1 MLASIL
7 AASSCGDDRAENAGG
22 GTVVFGLFL
31 DPFTLD
37 GALAGGNTPTFMA
50 VSQIFETLTTLDPD
64 TAQAAPGL
72 ARSWDTADGTTWSF
86 ELQPDVSFHDGTDL
100 DAEAVCFNFERW
112 YHFTGILQK
121 AAEPWGRLFGFADT
135 GAGAPETLY
144 RACEAPADDEVV
156 LRLSRPYGSMPAE
169 LAYPAFSIA
178 SPDALRR
185 YDADRIGG
193 TSDAP
198 VFDSPF
204 GERHPVGTGPFRF
217 RSWTR
222 NEKLEVV
229 RNDEYWGEAATV
241 ERVIFRPIK
250 EGTARR
256 QALESGDIDGYAPV
270 DAGDLEPLRSDGF
283 TLLELPAANVGTVGL
298 NIGMPPLDKLQVR
311 QAVAHALNREA
322 LVTAKFPRGTEVA
335 TQLVP
340 PSLPG
345 HSADV
350 PTYRYDPALARRLLQ
365 ESGVADPT
373 VEFWYPVQQGE
384 PLHPDTEGM
393 FLAFKADLEAVG
405 FTVVGKPAPARPDY
419 YATLP
424 TGQMQMFL
432 FADYSNRASTAD
444 LFRPFAKKQPTFGL
458 DEPRL
463 FDALLRATTEVDP
476 ARLATLYQE
485 ANRLVMEAL
494 PVVPIAH
501 VKTAFALSPRLRGFR
516 VGPGAFD
523 PDFSAVTFGDRS

>member
-1 MLASIL
+1 M
-7 AASSCGDDRAENAGG
+7 
-22 GTVVFGLFL
+22 FGLLL

-64 TAQAAPGL
+64 TAQPAPGL
-72 ARSWDTADGTTWSF
+72 ARSWDTADGKTWSL
-86 ELQPDVSFHDGTDL
+86 ELEPEVSFHDGTDL

-121 AAEPWGRLFGFADT
+121 AAEPWGRLFGFADASP
-135 GAGAPETLY
+135 GSPEPLY
-144 RACEAPADDEVV
+144 RACEARADDEVV
-156 LRLSRPYGSMPAE
+156 LRLSRPDGSLPAE

-185 YDADRIGG
+185 YQADKIGG
-193 TSDAP
+193 TQEAP

-204 GERHPVGTGPFRF
+204 GEQHPIGTGPFRF

-229 RNDEYWGEAATV
+229 RNDDYWGEGAKV
-241 ERVIFRPIK
+241 ERVIFRPINS
-250 EGTARR
+250 GTARR
-256 QALESGDIDGYAPV
+256 QALQSGDIDGYAPV
-270 DAGDLEPLRSDGF
+270 DPGDLDPLRDDGF
-283 TLLELPAANVGTVGL
+283 ALLELPAANVGTVGL
-298 NIGMPPLDKLQVR
+298 NAGRAPLDNLQVR

-322 LVTAKFPRGTEVA
+322 LVTAKFPRGTDVA

-345 HSADV
+345 HAADV
-350 PTYRYDPALARRLLQ
+350 PGYRYDPALARRLLQ
-365 ESGVADPT
+365 QSGVVDPT
-373 VEFWYPVQQGE
+373 LEFWYPIQSAE

-393 FLAFKADLEAVG
+393 LLALKADLETVG
-405 FTVVGKPAPARPDY
+405 FTVVGKPAPALPDY
-419 YATLP
+419 YSTLP

-432 FADYSNRASTAD
+432 FADYSQRASTAD
-444 LFRPFAKKQPTFGL
+444 LLRPFAEKQPTFGL
-458 DEPRL
+458 DDPRL
-463 FDALLRATTEVDP
+463 FDAVQRAATELDP
-476 ARLATLYQE
+476 GKQASLYE
-485 ANRLVMEAL
+485 AANRLVMEAL

-516 VGPGAFD
+516 VGPGSFD
-523 PDFSAVTFGDRS
+523 PDFTAVTFVERS